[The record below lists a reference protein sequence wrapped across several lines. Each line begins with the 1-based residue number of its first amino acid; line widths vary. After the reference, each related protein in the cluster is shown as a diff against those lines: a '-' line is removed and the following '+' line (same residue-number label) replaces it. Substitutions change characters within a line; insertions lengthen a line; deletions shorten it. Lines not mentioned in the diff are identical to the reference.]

1 MSATNRRVRRAILEI
16 LWDEGPLT
24 KEEVATEL
32 AKRKGVGRVPSPH
45 SLSALLCK
53 SNSVISVGKK
63 TVQNIIGVKAQHL
76 LYDIDREIVLD
87 VSEIEYIRE
96 PSTMTPKERAKAAKC
111 KSCSR
116 TRIFPENE
124 NECISCLRLDNP

>member
-16 LWDEGPLT
+16 LWDAGPLT
-24 KEEVATEL
+24 KEEVAVEL
-32 AKRKGVGRVPSPH
+32 ANRKGVGRVPSPH

-63 TVQNIIGVKAQHL
+63 TVQNIIGVKAKHL
-76 LYDIDREIVLD
+76 LYDIDRQIVRD
-87 VSEIEYIRE
+87 ISEIEYIRE
-96 PSTMTPKERAKAAKC
+96 PSTMTPKERARARKC
-111 KSCSR
+111 EGCSR

-124 NECISCLRLDNP
+124 NECISCLRHDTP

>member
-24 KEEVATEL
+24 KEEVAVEL

-63 TVQNIIGVKAQHL
+63 TVQNIIGVKAKHL
-76 LYDIDREIVLD
+76 LYDIDREIVLK

-96 PSTMTPKERAKAAKC
+96 PSTMTPKEREKAAKC

-124 NECISCLRLDNP
+124 NECISCLRTPNP